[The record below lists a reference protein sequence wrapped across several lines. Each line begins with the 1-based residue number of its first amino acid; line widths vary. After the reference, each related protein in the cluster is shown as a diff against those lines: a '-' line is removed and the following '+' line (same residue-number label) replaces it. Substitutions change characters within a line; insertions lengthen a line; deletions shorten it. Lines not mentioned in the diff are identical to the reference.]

1 MADVAD
7 RTPARRSM
15 GPLRVVAIICVLG
28 VVLTVLGSWAVARVD
43 RNTEERLLEVQTL
56 QAGTVLSTAIFFIQQ
71 PLRTSLDVQAFG
83 GPEPDPRAFRQ
94 VMSTQIGDAEQLF
107 VSASLWRRGPRGLTR
122 HAPLGEQ
129 PWLDPRGS
137 EVQEFLER
145 ALDSPTFV
153 VRRIDM
159 DGQSHIAYALA
170 DPVTGLVVYAESAV
184 EEDRRTT
191 VEGDAAFANLD
202 YAIYIGEDTDLA
214 AMTTTSVDPGDLPL
228 DGRTFETTV
237 PFGDSVIT
245 LVTSP
250 RRHLGGSLSLWLPLI
265 VLLGGLFLTAA
276 AALVA
281 RQLVRARAEA
291 EDSTATITALYERV
305 DSLYEDQRALSVRLQ
320 RALLPQVNPRVP
332 GLRIASEYVA
342 GGQGVDIG
350 GDWYSIVGIGEDR
363 FAFVVGDVSGH
374 GVDAV
379 AVMARARFTLR
390 AYLVD
395 GDSPEQALE
404 KCSRQFDIS
413 VDEHM
418 ITAVVGVGNARTGEV
433 TVATAGH
440 PPPLLLQ
447 DARAEY
453 VDLPVG
459 PPLGIGPS
467 RYVPATLTLAE
478 DATLLLFTD
487 GLIERRSEPI
497 DVGMDRL
504 AVLAGPLADDP
515 VGDLVSSVV
524 ATLRTDTP
532 GDDIAVLALRRVVGS

>member
-1 MADVAD
+1 
-7 RTPARRSM
+7 M
-15 GPLRVVAIICVLG
+15 GPVRLVALICLFG
-28 VVLTVLGSWAVARVD
+28 VVLTALAAWAVARVD
-43 RNTEERLLEVQTL
+43 RNTEERLLEVQTR
-56 QAGTVLSTAIFFIQQ
+56 QAGTVLSTAIFFVQQ

-83 GPEPDPRAFRQ
+83 GPEPDARAFRQ
-94 VMSTQIGDAEQLF
+94 VMSTQVGDAEQLF
-107 VSASLWRRGPRGLTR
+107 VSASLWSSDPGGLTR
-122 HAPLGEQ
+122 HAALGEQ
-129 PWLDPRGS
+129 PWMDPRGT
-137 EVQEFLER
+137 EAQEFLER
-145 ALDSPTFV
+145 AIDSPTFV
-153 VRRIDM
+153 VRRLDM
-159 DGQSHIAYALA
+159 DGGSHIAYALA
-170 DPVTGLVVYAESAV
+170 DPGTGLLVYAESAV
-184 EEDRRTT
+184 AEDRRAT
-191 VEGDAAFANLD
+191 VESDAAFANLD
-202 YAIYIGEDTDLA
+202 YAIYLGEETQLA
-214 AMTTTSVDPGDLPL
+214 AMTTTSVDPADLPL
-228 DGRTFETTV
+228 DGRTFTTTV

-245 LVTSP
+245 LVASP
-250 RRHLGGSLSLWLPLI
+250 RRHLGSSLSQRLPLI
-265 VLLGGLFLTAA
+265 VLLGGLLLTVA

-291 EDSTATITALYERV
+291 EGSTATITALYERV
-305 DSLYEDQRALSVRLQ
+305 DTLYEDQRELSVRLQ

-350 GDWYSIVGIGEDR
+350 GDWYSIIGTGDDR

-390 AYLVD
+390 AYLID

-433 TVATAGH
+433 TLATAGH
-440 PPPLLLQ
+440 PPPLLVQ
-447 DARAEY
+447 DGRAAY

-467 RYVPATLTLAE
+467 PYTPATLTLAE

-497 DVGMDRL
+497 DVGMQRL
-504 AVLAGPLADDP
+504 ADLAGPLADHSVDEL
-515 VGDLVSSVV
+515 VGHLVTS
-524 ATLRTDTP
+524 LRTDETA
-532 GDDIAVLALRRVVGS
+532 DDVAVLALRRVDA